1 MDCLFLAFVEK
12 SNETCTDEGENTE
25 RNNPSHLDTF
35 YQFVPSSRWKRWSLR
50 LVAPILYFIV
60 VIASFQTWLRVAD
73 QSLGVQMSDMEN
85 EEEDTPT
92 NAIDTS
98 AGTEIIRRRG
108 VGAGPGKVL
117 AALFF
122 AYGVQMILLVGIFAV
137 LALFVMVVMEEDMRR
152 VELGPPQLP
161 KDKES
166 ASDTS
171 DSVKEMIERT

>member
-1 MDCLFLAFVEK
+1 
-12 SNETCTDEGENTE
+12 
-25 RNNPSHLDTF
+25 
-35 YQFVPSSRWKRWSLR
+35 
-50 LVAPILYFIV
+50 
-60 VIASFQTWLRVAD
+60 
-73 QSLGVQMSDMEN
+73 MEN

-98 AGTEIIRRRG
+98 AGTEITQERCRSWSG
-108 VGAGPGKVL
+108 TVL

-122 AYGVQMILLVGIFAV
+122 AYGGMVAVSVVFESFHVQMNLLVQMILLVGIFAV
-137 LALFVMVVMEEDMRR
+137 LALFVMVVMEKDMRR

-171 DSVKEMIERT
+171 NSVKEMIERT

>member
-1 MDCLFLAFVEK
+1 MQMSGIIRIPLILYLMVLFLAIICWGMLAA
-12 SNETCTDEGENTE
+12 SNATCMCGKDKET
-25 RNNPSHLDTF
+25 
-35 YQFVPSSRWKRWSLR
+35 
-50 LVAPILYFIV
+50 
-60 VIASFQTWLRVAD
+60 
-73 QSLGVQMSDMEN
+73 DMEN

-122 AYGVQMILLVGIFAV
+122 AYGGMVAVSVVFESFHVQMNLLVQMILLVGIFAV

-152 VELGPPQLP
+152 VEPGT
-161 KDKES
+161 S
-166 ASDTS
+166 AAS
-171 DSVKEMIERT
+171 KR